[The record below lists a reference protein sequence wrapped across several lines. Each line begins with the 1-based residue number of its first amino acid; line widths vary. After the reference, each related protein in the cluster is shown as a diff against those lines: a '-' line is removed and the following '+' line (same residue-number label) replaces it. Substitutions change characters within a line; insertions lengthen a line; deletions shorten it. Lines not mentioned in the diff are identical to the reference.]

1 MIFDLNLNE
10 SRFLKEYSID
20 EDQFEKILDLQIA
33 KENDSFRCDV
43 ACKKKNET
51 IVSIWTLNSLQEFD
65 AKETNYNSRPKP
77 KYHIDPKKQLFYIH
91 KTTKDYKYAELMV
104 KISSNFNKTV
114 LAFGKDSYELSE
126 EDGEFTQ
133 RMIQWLNKKRIS

>member
-1 MIFDLNLNE
+1 
-10 SRFLKEYSID
+10 
-20 EDQFEKILDLQIA
+20 
-33 KENDSFRCDV
+33 
-43 ACKKKNET
+43 
-51 IVSIWTLNSLQEFD
+51 
-65 AKETNYNSRPKP
+65 
-77 KYHIDPKKQLFYIH
+77 
-91 KTTKDYKYAELMV
+91 MV